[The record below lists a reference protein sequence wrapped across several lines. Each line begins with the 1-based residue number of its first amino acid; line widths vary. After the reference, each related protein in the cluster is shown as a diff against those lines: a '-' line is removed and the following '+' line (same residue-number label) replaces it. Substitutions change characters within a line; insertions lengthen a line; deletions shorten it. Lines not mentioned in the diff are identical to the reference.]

1 MTPTEIKALREKH
14 QPVFQNIGRAGDVN
28 YCAGCKGPT
37 GTLTVLYPCEVVQIL
52 DYIDSVEEKPKDTII
67 HD

>member
-28 YCAGCKGPT
+28 YCAGCKGPN
-37 GTLTVLYPCEVVQIL
+37 GTLIQTWPCEVLRVL
-52 DYIDSVEEKPKDTII
+52 ESTF
-67 HD
+67 